1 MASRE
6 EIVVYF
12 CDQMRGAGEITYRK
26 MFGEYGVYCDGKI
39 IGAVCDDQLFLKKTQ
54 AGAAI
59 LPDCPEAAPYEGA
72 KPYFLIE
79 DPEDPELLTRLVRAS
94 WEELP
99 FPKPRGKKR
108 GGGK

>member
-1 MASRE
+1 MASSLTFVE
-6 EIVVYF
+6 FAAE
-12 CDQMRGAGEITYRK
+12 QMSAAGTITWRK

-39 IGAVCDDQLFLKKTQ
+39 IGVVCDDQLYPKKTQ

-72 KPYFLIE
+72 KPHFLIE
-79 DPEDPELLTRLVRAS
+79 DPEDPELLARLVRAS

-99 FPKPRGKKR
+99 FPKPRSKKR